1 MSLTRNSVVVHFD
14 DGRILKGYTHDFV
27 PEKDSFHL
35 NTAIE
40 PGAGTIH
47 DVKVVELKAVFFVK
61 TPGGNPQYSERSSFD
76 DAGGKALHGIKI
88 KVVFKDGETIRGISM
103 GYNKAKKGFFIIPI
117 DPQSNNERIYV
128 VASAATSVIVG
139 AEAER

>member
-1 MSLTRNSVVVHFD
+1 MVLTRNSVVVHYE

-27 PEKDSFHL
+27 PEKDSFHI

-47 DVKVVELKAVFFVK
+47 DVKVADLKAVFFVK
-61 TPGGNPQYSERSSFD
+61 SAGGNPQYTEKSSFD
-76 DAGGKALHGIKI
+76 EVGAKALHGIKV
-88 KVVFKDGETIRGISM
+88 KVVFRDGETIRGISM

-117 DPQSNNERIYV
+117 DPQSNNERVYV
-128 VASAATSVIVG
+128 VAGAAMTVIVG
-139 AEAER
+139 AEAEK